1 MLKITSLLRPSPY
14 GLPIVFDDGEWVNF
28 VYFWCITIVYGERI
42 LHCTRHVEKNKIAA
56 LKVQITNIWMK
67 IMRNVVASIVRTIV
81 EMRNEELRW

>member
-1 MLKITSLLRPSPY
+1 MM
-14 GLPIVFDDGEWVNF
+14 VNGYII

-56 LKVQITNIWMK
+56 LKVQITNILMK